1 MEPKPFTV
9 WIPPQG
15 RLALMGKLDGKVAVI
30 TGAGRG
36 IGRAVAKVFAA
47 QGASVVVNDLG
58 VTVAGQ
64 KETSSPADDVVR
76 EIKAAGGKAVSNH
89 MDIAT
94 VEGGQGLIDQA
105 IREFGKLDILVN
117 IAGILRDRMIFNMTE
132 QEWDDVIRVHLKG
145 HYCTMRPATAYMRE
159 HKYGRIINFS
169 SNSAL
174 GSPGQPNYAAAKA
187 GILGLT
193 YSSANA
199 LQKYGI
205 TVNAIMPGAAT
216 RMTDT
221 IPAGRMPGA
230 TGIPQS
236 QSAEGTPRD
245 PANVAPICVFLASD
259 EAANVTGQCFGASG
273 YRITRYTHIKTERVI
288 YSDGPWD
295 IDRLFEIFK
304 STLGQGLDPVNMF
317 G

>member
-1 MEPKPFTV
+1 
-9 WIPPQG
+9 
-15 RLALMGKLDGKVAVI
+15 MGKLEGKVAAV
-30 TGAGRG
+30 TGGGRG
-36 IGRAVAKVFAA
+36 IGRGVARALAA
-47 QGASVVVNDLG
+47 QGAAVVVNDLG
-58 VTVAGQ
+58 VTLAGQ
-64 KETSSPADDVVR
+64 KETVSPADDVVR
-76 EIKAAGGKAVSNH
+76 EIVAAGGRAVSNH
-89 MDIAT
+89 LDIAT
-94 VEGGQGLIDQA
+94 VSGEGLINQA
-105 IREFGKLDILVN
+105 INQFGHLDILVN
-117 IAGILRDRMIFNMTE
+117 VAGILRDRMIFNMSE

-145 HYCTMRPATAYMRE
+145 HYCTIRPASAHMRE
-159 HKYGRIINFS
+159 RKTGRIINFS

-193 YSSANA
+193 YSCAVA

-216 RMTDT
+216 RMTDS
-221 IPAGRMPGA
+221 IPAGRMPGVTGAA
-230 TGIPQS
+230 TS
-236 QSAEGTPRD
+236 ESVEGTPRD
-245 PANVAPICVFLASD
+245 PANVAPIIVYLASD
-259 EAANVTGQCFGASG
+259 AAAEVTGQCFGASG

>member
-1 MEPKPFTV
+1 
-9 WIPPQG
+9 
-15 RLALMGKLDGKVAVI
+15 MGKLDGKVAVI

-36 IGRAVAKVFAA
+36 IGRGLAKTFAA
-47 QGASVVVNDLG
+47 QGAAILVNDLG
-58 VTVAGQ
+58 GAVDGSG
-64 KETSSPADDVVR
+64 ESSSTPAEEVVK

-94 VEGGQGLIDQA
+94 VKGGEGLIDQA

-117 IAGILRDRMIFNMTE
+117 TAGILRDRMIFNMSE

-159 HKYGRIINFS
+159 HKSGRINNFS

-199 LQKYGI
+199 LQKYNI
-205 TVNAIMPGAAT
+205 TVNAAMPALAA
-216 RMTDT
+216 
-221 IPAGRMPGA
+221 P
-230 TGIPQS
+230 
-236 QSAEGTPRD
+236 
-245 PANVAPICVFLASD
+245 
-259 EAANVTGQCFGASG
+259 
-273 YRITRYTHIKTERVI
+273 
-288 YSDGPWD
+288 
-295 IDRLFEIFK
+295 
-304 STLGQGLDPVNMF
+304 
-317 G
+317 